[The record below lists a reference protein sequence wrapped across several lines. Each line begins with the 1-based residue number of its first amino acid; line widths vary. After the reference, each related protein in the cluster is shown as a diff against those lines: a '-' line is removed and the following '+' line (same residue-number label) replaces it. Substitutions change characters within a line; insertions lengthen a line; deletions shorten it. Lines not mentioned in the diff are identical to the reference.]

1 MTKGERVLHRLHPDW
16 GVGVVLR
23 EKWPGWLVRFE
34 VSHTFDG
41 VVWADTWIC
50 SPGHLDPAGDLSEIQ
65 LHNAV
70 EALKAIRK
78 MGKGERK

>member
-41 VVWADTWIC
+41 AVWADTWIC
-50 SPGHLDPAGDLSEIQ
+50 SPGHLEPVGEMNEIQ
-65 LHNAV
+65 LHNVA
-70 EALKAIRK
+70 EAMTAIRK
-78 MGKGERK
+78 LRKG